1 MSNYNRITFKE
12 RMRIE
17 AGIYAM
23 NLNGNQNLK
32 ILSVNDIPSRGMLE
46 KMSQETMIIRFE
58 HENTERLEIIW
69 KNKCR
74 ANYCFQQ

>member
-23 NLNGNQNLK
+23 NLKGNQNLK
-32 ILSVNDIPSRGMLE
+32 ILSVDDIPSKEMIE
-46 KMSQETMIIRFE
+46 KKS
-58 HENTERLEIIW
+58 
-69 KNKCR
+69 
-74 ANYCFQQ
+74 

>member
-32 ILSVNDIPSRGMLE
+32 ILSVEDIPSREMLE
-46 KMSQETMIIRFE
+46 KMS
-58 HENTERLEIIW
+58 
-69 KNKCR
+69 
-74 ANYCFQQ
+74 